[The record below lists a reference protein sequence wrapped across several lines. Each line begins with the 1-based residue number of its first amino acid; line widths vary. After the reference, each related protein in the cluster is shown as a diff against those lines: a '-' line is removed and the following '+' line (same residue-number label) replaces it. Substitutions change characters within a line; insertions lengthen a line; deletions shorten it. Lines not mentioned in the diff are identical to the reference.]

1 MSPANALRHR
11 IRRTLRRARFQEAK
25 KLSKISQKLA
35 QNWSKNCQKMS
46 KNCQKLAKN
55 WPKIGQKLTQNWP
68 KIGLCFL
75 NMSFILLYYTLFFV
89 FS

>member
-55 WPKIGQKLTQNWP
+55 WPKIDTKLAKNWLMFS
-68 KIGLCFL
+68 KYVIYFT
-75 NMSFILLYYTLFFV
+75 LLHPIFCL
-89 FS
+89 

>member
-35 QNWSKNCQKMS
+35 QNWSKNCQKCP
-46 KNCQKLAKN
+46 KIVKN
-55 WPKIGQKLTQNWP
+55 WPKIGQKLAKN
-68 KIGLCFL
+68 
-75 NMSFILLYYTLFFV
+75 
-89 FS
+89 